1 DYQQQEQQH
10 QQQLEAAAGQL
21 LRIQRIEAFQPPLPI
36 THLLAASGRLLM
48 AFPSNYLHCID
59 TRRSD
64 SKALQRLEL
73 AKSGGSDDRLH
84 SLFFDPTGTHIIA
97 SMQSGCVLYACW
109 PNNRHHQDAGIAIK
123 PIAKLKDQLVDSVAW
138 CPSGDD
144 GIAYSGKGAGGT
156 GPILVGTADGHIYE
170 LALFADAGG
179 SGGSGGGGMR
189 HAMGLLGGDDKKAD
203 QYCHQ
208 LFSLGKTVTG
218 LQLGVI
224 QSADVADSS
233 RNKKRRYFLLAS
245 TPVHLYEFKGKLAI
259 TADGSSAH
267 YAPLFAK
274 ALSEAGGPPFKS
286 HPPDLGRS
294 CLKLLRTSPK
304 GADYTVAWLS
314 GLGCYCGFL
323 DHGLP
328 NFCTDKCILLPY
340 ENKQVPIT
348 AESLNYH
355 VVLLYTD
362 RLAVHSLLNGLAVS
376 RVDAQDRGQLTY
388 RGMAFDSSARLL
400 WAFTEVGVYKVDIG
414 DERSLAWRIY
424 LQLGQHEQALQCCPS
439 QAERSQVYALL
450 AEKFFADGKFVDSA
464 NLFSKSD
471 RPFEHTALKFLSAPN
486 GDVDG
491 LKILL
496 KCRLNADLT
505 SESGAGGGDAV
516 LLIWLTELYLK
527 KLGAWRDI
535 GRQDSQDY
543 ALESEEFRRFLAK
556 PQLKPLL
563 ERLRHVIY
571 QLMQSHADSEN
582 LVYLACMLNDQDS
595 IVLFY
600 LENEDYTEA
609 LKTID
614 RHPRC
619 PVLHVRHAQLLLS
632 QVPEKTVDSWI
643 SLGNKLDP
651 RLLLPAL
658 LTAPRDQALRYLEYA
673 VNTLRSEY
681 KPLHNLLLHIYAES
695 YPGRLVTYIEAA
707 SAKASLAADRH
718 QQSVSLPFDA
728 KYALDLC
735 QRSNL
740 KKPCVRLHHLLGH
753 YREGVALALEFDVAL
768 AKSLANLPQ
777 EQDEKRA
784 LWLMVARHVI
794 TKEKD
799 VPRAMEFLDDC
810 PDLLSIE
817 DVLPFFPDFATIDS
831 FKDAICRSLDQYKD
845 RMGALRQRM
854 DKCTEYATAVRS
866 RMASNKMACQ
876 TVSANQFCS
885 ASSCSYGGPLL
896 TGTFL
901 AYPCGH
907 CLHLDCAKATVV
919 SAGQVGPL
927 PRPEDDCPLCGE
939 LAITCIDVPI

>member
-1 DYQQQEQQH
+1 
-10 QQQLEAAAGQL
+10 
-21 LRIQRIEAFQPPLPI
+21 
-36 THLLAASGRLLM
+36 
-48 AFPSNYLHCID
+48 
-59 TRRSD
+59 
-64 SKALQRLEL
+64 RLEL

-156 GPILVGTADGHIYE
+156 GPILVGTADGHTSTSWPCSLM
-170 LALFADAGG
+170 LAAAVAAEAAECDTLWGC
-179 SGGSGGGGMR
+179 
-189 HAMGLLGGDDKKAD
+189 LAD

-400 WAFTEVGVYKVDIG
+400 WAFTESWRVDIG

-632 QVPEKTVDSWI
+632 QVPEKT
-643 SLGNKLDP
+643 
-651 RLLLPAL
+651 
-658 LTAPRDQALRYLEYA
+658 
-673 VNTLRSEY
+673 
-681 KPLHNLLLHIYAES
+681 S